1 MMKKI
6 IPISLTVLLMLFS
19 QSCGLMKM
27 YNMVNCDFSFHKV
40 KGISWAGIDFMK
52 NGFDY
57 TKFDFAT
64 ITKCTKAIVNKDF
77 TVNCK
82 LELKATNPSK
92 KEAAIEGFDYILY
105 YADEK
110 LGDGTST
117 NQTKIVVPPKGGST
131 IIPVSFRVN
140 LADLVDVKHPVQSG
154 EKVVNI
160 IGDISKLG
168 SGNTPFMV
176 KLRPHFRVGNNIVNG
191 PYFTIRDN

>member
-1 MMKKI
+1 
-6 IPISLTVLLMLFS
+6 
-19 QSCGLMKM
+19 MKM
-27 YNMVNCDFSFHKV
+27 YNMVNCDFSFQRV
-40 KGISWAGIDFMK
+40 TSISWAGIDFMK

-64 ITKCTKAIVNKDF
+64 IAKCTKAIVNKDF
-77 TVNCK
+77 TINCN
-82 LELKATNPSK
+82 LEVKATNPSK

-117 NQTKIVVPPKGGST
+117 NQNKIVVAPKGGST
-131 IIPVSFRVN
+131 VIPISLRVN
-140 LADLVDVKHPVQSG
+140 LADLVDVKNPVQSG

-160 IGDISKLG
+160 ISDISKLG

-176 KLRPHFRVGNNIVNG
+176 KIRPHFRRGNDIVNG